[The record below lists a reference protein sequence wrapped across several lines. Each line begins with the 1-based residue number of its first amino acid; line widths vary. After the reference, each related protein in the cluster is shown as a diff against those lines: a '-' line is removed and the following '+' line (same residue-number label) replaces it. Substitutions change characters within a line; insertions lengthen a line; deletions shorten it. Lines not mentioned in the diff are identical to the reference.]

1 LCTYYSILLLLLL
14 PIHKEKATIKLLL
27 TRNNNLI
34 APDDGGPVQCSVGTA
49 ATAIRST
56 GYDDASTKTTADRQ
70 QNTRDACRRA
80 YSSVPRRY
88 QAAASRQHPA
98 KPVLLVASTGTFV
111 WTLFL
116 TRRQGGGPARTL
128 TNLASLFIIHSAFC
142 ACRGPARP
150 DPSPILPRQVGRMTP
165 WP

>member
-1 LCTYYSILLLLLL
+1 MRADGRT
-14 PIHKEKATIKLLL
+14 
-27 TRNNNLI
+27 
-34 APDDGGPVQCSVGTA
+34 APCHVG
-49 ATAIRST
+49 S
-56 GYDDASTKTTADRQ
+56 KQ
-70 QNTRDACRRA
+70 QLAGNT
-80 YSSVPRRY
+80 
-88 QAAASRQHPA
+88 QQ